1 MSLES
6 VKSEVLPDCCADHVV
21 WVQVFP
27 LVNIVHWEERRFL
40 AKTVVPKYFSHLAQ
54 KNVQIFP
61 VPVRMSGQAFM
72 VLGPLI
78 AANNGL

>member
-27 LVNIVHWEERRFL
+27 LVNIVHWEERQFL
-40 AKTVVPKYFSHLAQ
+40 AKTVAPKYFSHLAQ
-54 KNVQIFP
+54 KNVQIFSCSCSY
-61 VPVRMSGQAFM
+61 VRPS
-72 VLGPLI
+72 LY
-78 AANNGL
+78 GLRPPYSR